1 MGTAGPSVAKE
12 QAEGV
17 AKTSTPLDTGDE
29 CTEIYKTLELR
40 LRAIEAYMTSKR
52 FRLHCEI
59 NRI

>member
-1 MGTAGPSVAKE
+1 
-12 QAEGV
+12 
-17 AKTSTPLDTGDE
+17 
-29 CTEIYKTLELR
+29 LR